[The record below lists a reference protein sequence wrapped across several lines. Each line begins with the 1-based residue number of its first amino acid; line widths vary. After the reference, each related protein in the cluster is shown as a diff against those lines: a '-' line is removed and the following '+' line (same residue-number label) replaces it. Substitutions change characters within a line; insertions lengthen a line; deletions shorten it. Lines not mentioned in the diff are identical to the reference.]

1 MIMMKN
7 KRILIGLLVIL
18 VVISIIL
25 VSGCGQEEPKKEW
38 EIGSDKYVFVDHHI
52 HIHGELI
59 EGEYPFMFIDFPT
72 YSFDKETS
80 TLRGMID
87 FDINA
92 TLKIV
97 YGSGS
102 SLSGCVGSGAGTVL
116 SGVYELPYE
125 HDGLKI
131 VKIEP
136 DGTAHIEYNGVSII
150 LNTGEELVNTISKI
164 DAQQFGDQIGKANLT
179 ITDRIVNYGIL
190 DKSKIEKW

>member
-7 KRILIGLLVIL
+7 NRILIGLLVIP
-18 VVISIIL
+18 VVISMISIG
-25 VSGCGQEEPKKEW
+25 GCAHEEPEKEW
-38 EIGSDKYVFVDHHI
+38 EIGSDKYVFIDHHI
-52 HIHGELI
+52 HTHGELI

-72 YSFDKETS
+72 YSFDTETN
-80 TLRGMID
+80 TLSGMIN
-87 FDINA
+87 FDINK
-92 TLKIV
+92 TLKVV

-125 HDGLKI
+125 NNGFRI

-136 DGTAHIEYNGVSII
+136 DGTAHIEYNDLSII
-150 LNTGEELVNTISKI
+150 LKGGEEWVDITSRI
-164 DAQQFGDQIGKANLT
+164 DTQQFGDQIGKANLT
-179 ITDRIVNYGIL
+179 ITDKIVNYGIL